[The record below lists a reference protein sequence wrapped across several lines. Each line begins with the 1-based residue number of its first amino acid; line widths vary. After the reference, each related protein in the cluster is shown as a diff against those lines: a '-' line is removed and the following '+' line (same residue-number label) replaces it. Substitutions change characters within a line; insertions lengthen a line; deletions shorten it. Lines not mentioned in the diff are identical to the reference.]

1 LQFRRLC
8 SAPWLIGA
16 RLRPFTGRLM
26 CFVTGTLMSAQST
39 APLALRPML
48 LIGSVGALLL
58 AGTVGLWAWYGTSV
72 FFEVLRAGWNACF

>member
-1 LQFRRLC
+1 
-8 SAPWLIGA
+8 
-16 RLRPFTGRLM
+16 M